1 MEKELEQAVSR
12 ESGKAPPPQNQFSEF
27 LTTKGLADK
36 LGKSTKWVEKWIPSK
51 RLPGAVKI
59 AGEWAF
65 DRKIVE
71 KRLPPFNTHGQFLL
85 DPAQTSNGIQTLY
98 SRKYPL
104 GTPAK

>member
-1 MEKELEQAVSR
+1 MENEFEIAVSR
-12 ESGKAPPPQNQFSEF
+12 EPGKTPPPQNQFSEF
-27 LTTKGLADK
+27 LTTKGLSDK
-36 LGKSTKWVEKWIPSK
+36 LGKSTKCVEKRNPSK

-65 DRKIVE
+65 DRKMVE

-85 DPAQTSNGIQTLY
+85 DPAQTSNGIQILY
-98 SRKYPL
+98 SRKYPT